1 MSLHLLVYTCIYICP
16 LEISQLKK
24 CMSRLH
30 VILRVH
36 VTYGR
41 MAIGPRLTTGQ
52 YVMQFRFY

>member
-1 MSLHLLVYTCIYICP
+1 
-16 LEISQLKK
+16 
-24 CMSRLH
+24 MSRLH

-52 YVMQFRFY
+52 YVMQFRFYWWRHVFRNGANGPQSKAT